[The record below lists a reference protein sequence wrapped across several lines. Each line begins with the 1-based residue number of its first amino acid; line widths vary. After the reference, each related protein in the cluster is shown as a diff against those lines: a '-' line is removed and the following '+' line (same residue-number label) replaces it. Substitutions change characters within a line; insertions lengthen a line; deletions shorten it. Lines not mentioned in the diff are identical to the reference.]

1 MVYLCIVNEIENAF
15 KNKFKNLKTM
25 KKIIFTTALALVAM
39 ISVNAQDKVSTATR
53 WDFESYQSGSTI
65 SNDIKSING
74 LYVRGAAGD
83 GHDIVAEIHKRS
95 GKLAD
100 GTAWKTR
107 MAASVNGNGSLKK
120 DVTSKKRNANDANP
134 KIDRCFALNT
144 AVPGT
149 LSVLISPRKA
159 VDDRQVFLVFDAQ
172 IVATGDASEDKVYE
186 LTYQADKGGTFW
198 FGADC
203 QYFVYKVIFTPA
215 Q

>member
-1 MVYLCIVNEIENAF
+1 
-15 KNKFKNLKTM
+15 M
-25 KKIIFTTALALVAM
+25 KKTLLTIALALVAM
-39 ISVNAQDKVSTATR
+39 ISANAQDKVATATT
-53 WDFESYQSGSTI
+53 WDFESCQSGSTI
-65 SNDIKSING
+65 SNEIKNING
-74 LYVRGAAGD
+74 LYVRGAAGE

-107 MAASVNGNGSLKK
+107 MAASVNGNGSLLK
-120 DVTSKKRNANDANP
+120 DVTGKKRPAQDANT

-149 LSVLISPRKA
+149 LTVLISPRKA
-159 VDDRQVFLVFDAQ
+159 VDDRQLFIVFDAQ
-172 IVATGDASEDKVYE
+172 VVATADASEDKVCE
-186 LTYQADKGGTFW
+186 LTYTADKAGTFW

-203 QYFVYKVIFTPA
+203 QYFVYQVKFSPA

>member
-1 MVYLCIVNEIENAF
+1 
-15 KNKFKNLKTM
+15 M
-25 KKIIFTTALALVAM
+25 KKTLLTIAMALVAM
-39 ISVNAQDKVSTATR
+39 ISVNAQDKVATATT

-65 SNDIKSING
+65 SNEIKNING
-74 LYVRGAAGD
+74 LYVRGAAGE

-107 MAASVNGNGSLKK
+107 MAASVNGNGSLQK
-120 DVTSKKRNANDANP
+120 DVTSKKRPAQDANP

-149 LSVLISPRKA
+149 LTVLISPRKA
-159 VDDRQVFLVFDAQ
+159 VDDRQLFIVFDAQ
-172 IVATGDASEDKVYE
+172 TVATADASEDKVYE
-186 LTYQADKGGTFW
+186 LTYTADKAGTFW

-203 QYFVYKVIFTPA
+203 QYFVYQVKFSPA